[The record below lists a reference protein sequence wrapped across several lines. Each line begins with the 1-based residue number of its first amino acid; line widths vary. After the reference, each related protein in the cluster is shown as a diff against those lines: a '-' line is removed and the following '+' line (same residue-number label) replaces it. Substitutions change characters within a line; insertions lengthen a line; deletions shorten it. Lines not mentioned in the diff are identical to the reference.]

1 MQDFN
6 KLMRAANQS
15 LKNGEIDGLA
25 EIYGDIESIMKTYP
39 TLFPDDSFDGK
50 TKASNDIIDN
60 REAFNQ
66 IANDTSE
73 WAALAKI
80 AAEVNQSVEN
90 IGARRLYTVLERV
103 FEELS
108 FSAPDKSGS
117 KVTVDLAFVEKH
129 IGELS
134 KSTDLSRYVL

>member
-1 MQDFN
+1 MNKFLPILLLLISPLLASDVINQRQDSMQDFN

-25 EIYGDIESIMKTYP
+25 EIYGNIESIMKTYP

-66 IANDTSE
+66 IANETSE

-80 AAEVNQSVEN
+80 AAENNDLVALQQHQQN
-90 IGARRLYTVLERV
+90 LYG
-103 FEELS
+103 S
-108 FSAPDKSGS
+108 CKSC
-117 KVTVDLAFVEKH
+117 H
-129 IGELS
+129 
-134 KSTDLSRYVL
+134 SRFKN

>member
-1 MQDFN
+1 MSKFLPFLLLLISPLLASDVINQRQDSMQDFN

-15 LKNGEIDGLA
+15 LKNGEIEGLA
-25 EIYGDIESIMKTYP
+25 EIYGDVESIMKIYP

-66 IANDTSE
+66 IANDTAE

-80 AAEVNQSVEN
+80 AAENNDFEPLQQYQQN
-90 IGARRLYTVLERV
+90 LYG
-103 FEELS
+103 S
-108 FSAPDKSGS
+108 CKSCNS
-117 KVTVDLAFVEKH
+117 RFKH
-129 IGELS
+129 
-134 KSTDLSRYVL
+134 

>member
-1 MQDFN
+1 MNKFLPFLLLLISPLLASDVINQRQDSMQDFN
-6 KLMRAANQS
+6 KLMRSANQS

-25 EIYGDIESIMKTYP
+25 KIYGNIESIMKTYP

-66 IANDTSE
+66 IANETSE

-80 AAEVNQSVEN
+80 AAENNDLEALQQHQQN
-90 IGARRLYTVLERV
+90 LYG
-103 FEELS
+103 S
-108 FSAPDKSGS
+108 CKSC
-117 KVTVDLAFVEKH
+117 H
-129 IGELS
+129 
-134 KSTDLSRYVL
+134 SRFKN